1 MEKLNDKGLRITGMV
16 VQNLIFFLFFYLRQ
30 VLEGHQP
37 AWKVISWQLLFVW
50 VIWESIRL
58 TIRLARRQFPG
69 LDQIRRRT
77 LTLGGMLVVTS
88 IIVGSWHVLTESW
101 LGLYPQGEVNV
112 YSYLYSIGMTLFF
125 SQLIAGVYESIYY
138 LRQWKTSVKET
149 EELKK
154 VNLQSQLE
162 SLKNQVNPH
171 FLFNSLNS
179 LSALV
184 EEDPKRAVR
193 FIEEL
198 SNIYRYLLQSN
209 EKELIPLSRELEFID
224 AYSFLLQTRFE
235 DGLHLSVEV
244 EPLLMDCLLPPLT
257 LQILVENAVKHNMVS
272 AATPLT
278 IRIYNDAAGNL
289 TVVNNLRKRKIT
301 VPSHKMG
308 LVNVAAKYR
317 LLNQPELVIDQSE
330 THFQVVVPLIRKAQH
345 EYSHH

>member
-1 MEKLNDKGLRITGMV
+1 MEKLNDKWLRITGMA

-37 AWKVISWQLLFVW
+37 VWKVIGWQVLFVL

-58 TIRLARRQFPG
+58 TIRLARTRYPE

-77 LTLGGMLVVTS
+77 LMLGGMLVVTS
-88 IIVGSWHVLTESW
+88 VIVGSWHVLTENW

-112 YSYLYSIGMTLFF
+112 FSYLYSIGMTLFF

-138 LRQWKTSVKET
+138 LRQWKTSVKEA

-154 VNLQSQLE
+154 ANLQSQLD

-235 DGLHLSVEV
+235 DGLILSVEV
-244 EPLLMDCLLPPLT
+244 EPHLMDCLLPPLT

-289 TVVNNLRKRKIT
+289 TVVNTLRKRKIT